1 MKKKKNIRKSKK
13 KKNIR
18 KSEVLLLKFCAV
30 MINNC
35 RAMEVVAAYTM
46 EDSIY
51 LLQTLGRSTNNQP
64 TLIHH
69 IHHITMPLSTLNQLH
84 IKLSLCSISSK
95 PLHKKNGED
104 QFHSFCLVL
113 LPPHHGTDEVPRSAG
128 RRLNRCRGGGGGG

>member
-1 MKKKKNIRKSKK
+1 MKKKKNIRKSKKK

-30 MINNC
+30 MITNC

-51 LLQTLGRSTNNQP
+51 LLQTLGRSTNQP

-69 IHHITMPLSTLNQLH
+69 ILN
-84 IKLSLCSISSK
+84 
-95 PLHKKNGED
+95 
-104 QFHSFCLVL
+104 
-113 LPPHHGTDEVPRSAG
+113 
-128 RRLNRCRGGGGGG
+128 